1 MKKTGNWIAAGAMA
15 LALLAVGAARAADKI
30 VIADVGNGNA
40 TNWPAYIAEA
50 NGYFREQG
58 VDVDWVSAP
67 SSSASTQQV
76 AAGSA
81 NMNTGGVADP
91 LRAIDQGAP
100 MRILRIIIGPSP
112 YEVFGAKDV
121 KSFADLRKKTVMI
134 GGAKDITRIYF
145 EDMAKAKGLNPADI
159 DYVFAGSTAAR
170 FAALSSGAVAAT
182 ILFPPFTFKA
192 EGQGFTRLGASAD
205 YTKTFPFTA
214 FSVNQAWAK
223 ANKPAIQ
230 KFLAAYARGVDWFY
244 DTANKQAA
252 VDILVKATKA
262 DPGDS
267 ANAYDFFHAIHAW
280 DHDGAVATSGLENYA
295 KILKAQGE
303 FEGATDL
310 ARFIDPSLTE
320 K

>member
-1 MKKTGNWIAAGAMA
+1 M
-15 LALLAVGAARAADKI
+15 
-30 VIADVGNGNA
+30 
-40 TNWPAYIAEA
+40 
-50 NGYFREQG
+50 
-58 VDVDWVSAP
+58 
-67 SSSASTQQV
+67 
-76 AAGSA
+76 
-81 NMNTGGVADP
+81 
-91 LRAIDQGAP
+91 
-100 MRILRIIIGPSP
+100 
-112 YEVFGAKDV
+112 FGAKDV
-121 KSFADLRKKTVMI
+121 KSFADLSKKTVMI

-192 EGQGFTRLGASAD
+192 AGLGYTRLGASAD
-205 YTKTFPFTA
+205 YTKSFPFTA

-230 KFLAAYARGVDWFY
+230 KFLAGYARGVDWFY
-244 DTANKQAA
+244 DKANKQAA
-252 VDILVKATKA
+252 VDILVKTTKA
-262 DPGDS
+262 DPGDA